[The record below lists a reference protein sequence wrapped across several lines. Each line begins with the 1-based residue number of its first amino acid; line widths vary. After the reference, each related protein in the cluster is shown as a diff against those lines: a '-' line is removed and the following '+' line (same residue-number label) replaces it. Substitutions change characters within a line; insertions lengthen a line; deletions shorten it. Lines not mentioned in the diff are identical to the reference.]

1 VCAVYFFYSPHD
13 RSFERDILR
22 EIRSERFVRVGAVLA
37 SAIAG
42 ILAIPGLASASPT
55 RVPRVAV
62 RAVIWPNLVITVA
75 PKVFKKGTVVLK
87 VKNRDSSAQQVE
99 IDGSETQI
107 IEPGETGRML
117 VTFTKPGFY
126 TFALPD
132 QQQTYAAGYNKA
144 ATRVKVT

>member
-1 VCAVYFFYSPHD
+1 VWIGAALAF
-13 RSFERDILR
+13 SF
-22 EIRSERFVRVGAVLA
+22 AVL
-37 SAIAG
+37 
-42 ILAIPGLASASPT
+42 LATPQLASASAT
-55 RVPRVAV
+55 SVPRVAV

-107 IEPGETGRML
+107 IEPGETGRIL
-117 VTFTKPGFY
+117 VTFRKPGFY

-132 QQQTYAAGYNKA
+132 QQQTYAAGYKKA
-144 ATRVKVT
+144 ATRVRVT